1 MMPDY
6 NDYCNFDII
15 VVGGGHAGVE
25 AALSGARIGLK
36 TLLITINLDTIALMP
51 CNPSIGGPGKGHIV
65 REIDALGGQMA
76 RTIDQ
81 SYIHIRTLNTSKGP
95 AVRALRAQA
104 DKYTYQK
111 IMKHVLENQENLFIR
126 QGMVKK
132 LLYEESSHSVITKY
146 ALSLDDF
153 SPKSPNLSVRG
164 VEIET
169 GERFFARSVIIT
181 TGTFLNGTIHIGD
194 TSYAAGRL
202 GEFAATGLTDSLLEA
217 GCNIRRLKTG
227 TVARVDSRSLDFD
240 QCVLQDPSP
249 EPLNFSYFT
258 DKQFALKQVPC
269 WITYTNS
276 STHDVIRNNFHRSP
290 LFGGKIKGVG
300 PRYCPS
306 IEDKVKKFS
315 DRDRHPV
322 FIEPEGNATTE
333 IYLQGMSTSLPM
345 DVQISML
352 RTIPGLQ
359 NVNIM
364 RPGYAV
370 EYDCVDTLQIYPTM
384 MSKLVTG
391 LFFAGQINGTS
402 GYEEAAAQG
411 LMAGI
416 NAAAYIK
423 DKEALILGRDQGYI
437 GVLIDD
443 LVTKGTEEPYR
454 IFTARVEYRL
464 TCRFDNADDRL
475 ADLGNK
481 YELLSDD
488 DFEIIK
494 ESRSRRDRAIQALK
508 AFHVKQNPINP
519 ALKDCIG
526 RSYEEVL
533 RRPEYNIH
541 MIQDSLI
548 SLQNLH
554 LSEDDLSRVE
564 IEIKYQGYIQK
575 QHNQIQDMQKMEK
588 ISIPQDLDYTAII
601 GLSVECAQKLQ
612 RIKPI
617 TIGHASRI
625 SGVSPADL
633 TVLIYHLRNKM
644 GSC

>member
-1 MMPDY
+1 MMPDH
-6 NDYCNFDII
+6 NDYCNYDII
-15 VVGGGHAGVE
+15 VVGAGHAGVE
-25 AALSGARIGLK
+25 AALAGARIGLK

-111 IMKHVLENQENLFIR
+111 IMKYVLENQKNLFIR
-126 QGMVKK
+126 QGMVKN
-132 LLYEESSHSVITKY
+132 LLYKESSHSEQTKC
-146 ALSLDDF
+146 AL
-153 SPKSPNLSVRG
+153 PPGAACVKSPSLSVKG

-169 GERFFARSVIIT
+169 GEQFFAKSVIIT

-202 GEFAATGLTDSLLEA
+202 GEFAATGLTDSLVQA
-217 GCNIRRLKTG
+217 GCHIRRLKTG
-227 TVARVDSRSLDFD
+227 TVARVDSRSLDFE

-249 EPLNFSYFT
+249 EPLNFSHFT
-258 DKQFALKQVPC
+258 EKVFALKQVPC

-306 IEDKVKKFS
+306 IEDKVKRFS

-370 EYDCVDTLQIYPTM
+370 EYDCVDTLQIYPSM

-423 DKEALILGRDQGYI
+423 DSEPLLLGRDQGYI

-475 ADLGNK
+475 AALGNK
-481 YELLSDD
+481 YGLLSDD

-494 ESRSRRDRAIQALK
+494 ESRSRRDRAVRALK
-508 AFHVKQNPINP
+508 AFHVKQNPLNP
-519 ALKDCIG
+519 VLEDCIG

-533 RRPEYNIH
+533 RRPECNIH
-541 MIQDSLI
+541 MIQDSVI

-554 LSEDDLSRVE
+554 LTEDDLSRVE

-588 ISIPQDLDYTAII
+588 ISIPQDLDYTTII

-617 TIGHASRI
+617 TIGQASRI